1 MIPVRWISLLTVAV
15 FLGVPV
21 RATEEVAIIPT
32 PKEIEPPAMVIVGLG
47 NPGPEYAQ
55 TRHNVGFWCLDRLAS
70 TYSIT
75 FSRRQRLVLVGDG
88 IIDGRR
94 VVLAKPRTFMNHSG
108 QAVDYLLARF
118 RISAGHMLVVYDDK
132 DLPPGA
138 IRLRP
143 RGSGG
148 AHNGIQSVLEAAG
161 TQDVPRLR
169 IGIGQPPEETDQ
181 VEYVLGAI
189 PDDERRLVDDAI
201 NRAADAIILM
211 LSNGIDEA
219 MNTYNQNPKSGS

>member
-1 MIPVRWISLLTVAV
+1 MRNIKWID
-15 FLGVPV
+15 LG
-21 RATEEVAIIPT
+21 EILGLK
-32 PKEIEPPAMVIVGLG
+32 PKETEPPSMVIVGLG

-55 TRHNVGFWCLDRLAS
+55 TRHNVGFWCIDRLAE

-75 FSRRQRLVLVGDG
+75 FSRRQRLVLVGEG
-88 IIDGRR
+88 TIDGQR
-94 VVLAKPRTFMNHSG
+94 VVLAKPRTFMNRSG

-118 RISAGHMLVVYDDK
+118 RIKAGNLLVVYDDK

-169 IGIGQPPEETDQ
+169 IGIGQPSEEIDQ
-181 VEYVLGAI
+181 VEYVLSAM
-189 PDDERRLVDDAI
+189 PEDEHELVDEAVG
-201 NRAADAIILM
+201 RAADAVVLM
-211 LSNGIDEA
+211 LSDGIDEA